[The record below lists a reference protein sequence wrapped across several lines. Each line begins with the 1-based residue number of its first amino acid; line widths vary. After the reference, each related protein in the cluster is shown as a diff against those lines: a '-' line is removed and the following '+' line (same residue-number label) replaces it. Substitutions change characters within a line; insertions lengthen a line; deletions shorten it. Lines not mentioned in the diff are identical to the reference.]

1 MAFDLRRASD
11 LLDAPQSFKDCR
23 RGVFLPFLR
32 SGPGILPIR
41 PRKAAR
47 RGLSPDLTGAPI
59 NTAIH
64 RQDFDLVLEMDHLL
78 NLLLKIHR
86 FHPSAIPAVKS

>member
-1 MAFDLRRASD
+1 MALDLRRASV
-11 LLDAPQSFKDCR
+11 LLDAPQSLRDCK

-47 RGLSPDLTGAPI
+47 RGLSPLLTGLPI

-64 RQDFDLVLEMDHLL
+64 RQDFYSVLETDLRL
-78 NLLLKIHR
+78 NWRL
-86 FHPSAIPAVKS
+86 

>member
-1 MAFDLRRASD
+1 MAFDLRRASV
-11 LLDAPQSFKDCR
+11 LLDAPQSLRDCR

-41 PRKAAR
+41 PKKAAR
-47 RGLSPDLTGAPI
+47 RGLSPLLTGLPI
-59 NTAIH
+59 NKVAH

-86 FHPSAIPAVKS
+86 FHPLAILAVTS